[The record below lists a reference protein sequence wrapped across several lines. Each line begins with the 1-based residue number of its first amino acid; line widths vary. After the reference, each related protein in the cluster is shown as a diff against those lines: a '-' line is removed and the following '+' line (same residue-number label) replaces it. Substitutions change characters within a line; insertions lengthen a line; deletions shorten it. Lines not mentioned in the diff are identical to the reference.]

1 MTIKDFKKIARLLK
15 EVYKEIE
22 KEASENGMD
31 IFSPEYEELISKARE
46 AVLEKMGFTLEEYRT
61 AKEEASPLR
70 KQKEDLSS
78 LLDEARTTIEKV
90 NTLKIPTAEE
100 IEEIVN
106 RIAQEHIK
114 EVVKEVVVTNEIIKE
129 IEKPTII
136 KETIIEKEE
145 YDDSKLHEELE
156 KVNKRFEDLPEPIN
170 VDKVKEDVLTEFG
183 KMFEDKIN
191 ILGMPDFRKLA
202 MGLQQ
207 QIDANTAAINAVEA
221 SDVDSVT
228 GTTDRITATPT
239 TGSVVVDIASTYVG
253 QTSITTLGTITTGV
267 WNGTTVSVGFGG
279 TGTGTAF
286 TAGSIVFA
294 SASGVYTQNNSNFF
308 WDNTNIQLKIGSN
321 SIVNGNSLNPIAIA
335 KTSTSYLATYIQNLS
350 SGTAASTDLIIG
362 NNADDGTVSTGTY
375 LDMGINSS
383 GYTGSGLTNGPGDA
397 YIFNN
402 LEDII
407 IGTGTAGKNVIIGTN
422 IFGGSAAS
430 KTRATFTDTGLQ
442 MMDGTA
448 ANPSIS
454 FAGSTTTGLYE
465 SSSGVLGVSIAGTS
479 RLTHSA
485 TSWDLNSSNG
495 GAISI
500 GGTAQ
505 FMDISGSVTP
515 SAATSQGFRSSTFK
529 WTPDV
534 DRTAIFGF
542 NNATTVGGTSTGR
555 LLTNLVA
562 NRAGNAFADSI
573 GITVTNSS
581 AFEARDVNNQ
591 SSGTVVVTN
600 NYGFAVLQN
609 FTMSTTLNAAFVSTM
624 TANSARWNL
633 YMSGT
638 AQNWLEGSTGIG
650 ISVPTAKLHVVQSS
664 LGTAVAKFI
673 STATNDDPESTIY
686 QNRIPTTNA
695 TQTTLHTFATAT
707 NTSYSCYF
715 RVVGRRT
722 GGAGGTAGD
731 WADYEVKASVNNIA
745 GTVTVDAVTTTAL
758 WESQAGWDATVT
770 VSGTNFLLRVTGA
783 ASNNVTWHLSYSL
796 VSPLST

>member
-1 MTIKDFKKIARLLK
+1 MGQYIISKNTTAVPSLPIGKLNDLDKRLDA
-15 EVYKEIE
+15 I
-22 KEASENGMD
+22 EASILDGTGVAGRVAF
-31 IFSPEYEELISKARE
+31 FSDP
-46 AVLEKMGFTLEEYRT
+46 
-61 AKEEASPLR
+61 
-70 KQKEDLSS
+70 
-78 LLDEARTTIEKV
+78 
-90 NTLKIPTAEE
+90 NTLTTESRLTYDS
-100 IEEIVN
+100 VN
-106 RIAQEHIK
+106 
-114 EVVKEVVVTNEIIKE
+114 
-129 IEKPTII
+129 
-136 KETIIEKEE
+136 
-145 YDDSKLHEELE
+145 
-156 KVNKRFEDLPEPIN
+156 
-170 VDKVKEDVLTEFG
+170 G
-183 KMFEDKIN
+183 
-191 ILGMPDFRKLA
+191 ILGVHKLA
-202 MGLQQ
+202 GDATDGLL
-207 QIDANTAAINAVEA
+207 IESNNGTDIGILGAANTANVTWYGNHNFNTVTASRVAQFGASKTLESSTVTTTELGYLSGVTSAIQTQINAKFTLP
-221 SDVDSVT
+221 SLTS
-228 GTTDRITATPT
+228 
-239 TGSVVVDIASTYVG
+239 GSVLFSDGSTIS
-253 QTSITTLGTITTGV
+253 QD
-267 WNGTTVSVGFGG
+267 
-279 TGTGTAF
+279 
-286 TAGSIVFA
+286 
-294 SASGVYTQNNSNFF
+294 NSNFF
-308 WDNTNIQLKIGSN
+308 WDNTNKQLKIGSN
-321 SIVNGNSLNPIAIA
+321 SIVNGNSLNPIAVA

-362 NNADDGTVSTGTY
+362 NNADDGAVSTGTY

-624 TANSARWNL
+624 TANAARWNL

-638 AQNWLEGSTGIG
+638 AQNWFAGNLGIG
-650 ISVPTAKLHVVQSS
+650 SGLSAPTAKLHIAAGSATA
-664 LGTAVAKFI
+664 GTAQIKLEP
-673 STATNDDPESTIY
+673 STLLLTPEDGAIEATSSH
-686 QNRIPTTNA
+686 
-695 TQTTLHTFATAT
+695 L
-707 NTSYSCYF
+707 YF
-715 RVVGRRT
+715 T
-722 GGAGGTAGD
+722 AGGVRYQLDQQAGG
-731 WADYEVKASVNNIA
+731 S
-745 GTVTVDAVTTTAL
+745 GL
-758 WESQAGWDATVT
+758 SQAQVLTI
-770 VSGTNFLLRVTGA
+770 
-783 ASNNVTWHLSYSL
+783 ASMRF
-796 VSPLST
+796 